1 MKNLLQVNIKR
12 VYIYLVYI
20 TNKTLRWLIAL
31 IIAITFMYS
40 LMILSAIPS
49 IAVGPTTPSYDIYPG
64 TIILLMVIEM
74 VIAFIPSTVIDEIER
89 GETTLFLAHSL
100 KRNEYLFAWILA
112 LLLFPLALILSHIL
126 TLVIIYP
133 PQNIALKLIENML
146 YMSIQ
151 IVELIVLLFSISIIT
166 RRKNLSVVIG
176 IIIAVP
182 LLFLLPFAG
191 SMLQS
196 TNDPIWYTLLVPIAI
211 LKPYT
216 YHIFTITSTSY
227 PYPYRSIQLPST
239 TTIYVIAIVLTIAI
253 AIATFIRFMKI
264 DL

>member
-12 VYIYLVYI
+12 IYTYLSYI
-20 TNKTLRWLIAL
+20 TNKTLQWLLAL
-31 IIAITFMYS
+31 IIAITFIQS
-40 LMILSAIPS
+40 LMILSTIPS
-49 IAVGPTTPSYDIYPG
+49 IAISLTTPSYAIYPNMLL
-64 TIILLMVIEM
+64 LLMVIEM
-74 VIAFIPSTVIDEIER
+74 VIAFIPPTVIDEIER

-112 LLLFPLALILSHIL
+112 LLLFPLALILSYIL
-126 TLVIIYP
+126 ILVIIYP
-133 PQNIALKLIENML
+133 PQNIASELIKSMV

-151 IVELIVLLFSISIIT
+151 IVEFIVLLFSISIIT

-182 LLFLLPFAG
+182 LLFLLSFVTY
-191 SMLQS
+191 MLQS
-196 TNDPIWYTLLVPIAI
+196 ANDPIWYALLVPTAI
-211 LKPYT
+211 LRPYA
-216 YHIFTITSTSY
+216 YHIFTIPYTSY
-227 PYPYRSIQLPST
+227 PYQSIQLPSA

-253 AIATFIRFMKI
+253 AIATFRRFTKM

>member
-12 VYIYLVYI
+12 IYIYLGYI
-20 TNKTLRWLIAL
+20 TNKTLRWLLAL
-31 IIAITFMYS
+31 IIAITFMQS

-49 IAVGPTTPSYDIYPG
+49 IAIALTTPSYAIYPNML
-64 TIILLMVIEM
+64 ILLMVIEM
-74 VIAFIPSTVIDEIER
+74 VIAFIPSTILDEIER

-126 TLVIIYP
+126 ILIIIYP
-133 PQNIALKLIENML
+133 PQNIALELIKNMI

-151 IVELIVLLFSISIIT
+151 IIEFIVLLFSISIISK
-166 RRKNLSVVIG
+166 RKSLSIVIG
-176 IIIAVP
+176 IMIAVP
-182 LLFLLPFAG
+182 LIFLLSFA
-191 SMLQS
+191 LYALPS
-196 TNDPIWYTLLVPIAI
+196 TDPIWYALLVAIAI

-216 YHIFTITSTSY
+216 YHIFTITYTS
-227 PYPYRSIQLPST
+227 YPYRSIQLPSA

-253 AIATFIRFMKI
+253 AIVAFRRFMKM